1 MISLVASL
9 NHAVRSVLTAENIF
23 VCVMLL
29 KVKIKLLLHK
39 DLMTKLNFFKSKVEI
54 FDKDILVFLNW
65 QGRLRVI
72 LLALT

>member
-54 FDKDILVFLNW
+54 FDKDILVFLN
-65 QGRLRVI
+65 
-72 LLALT
+72 